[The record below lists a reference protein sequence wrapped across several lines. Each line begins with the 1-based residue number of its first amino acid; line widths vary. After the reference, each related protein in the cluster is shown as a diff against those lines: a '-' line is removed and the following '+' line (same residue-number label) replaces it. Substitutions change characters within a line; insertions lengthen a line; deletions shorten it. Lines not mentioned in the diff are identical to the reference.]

1 MSTSQMSKS
10 QASTTQMSKMHTM
23 DPRLFEQFRDIGRDI
38 YLGGITSSHG
48 GNMSVRVGNRI
59 IIKRRGGQLGRLH
72 EEDFV
77 ETSLYRKDSGLL
89 RASTELIVHREI
101 YLQTSALAVIHCHP
115 RTAIV
120 LSMSRDEI
128 VPIDNEGSYLLH
140 KVPVIAVEYASGSQE
155 MADAIAGGLKQYKIV
170 MLRGHGCFAVGQTL
184 EEAFHWCSTLEEVS
198 DIILEA
204 AILHEPFIEYRRNAE
219 GYKKW

>member
-1 MSTSQMSKS
+1 VIDQ
-10 QASTTQMSKMHTM
+10 
-23 DPRLFEQFRDIGRDI
+23 RLYEEFRDIGRDI
-38 YLGGITSSHG
+38 YVGGLTSSHG
-48 GNMSVRVGNRI
+48 GNMSVRVGDRI
-59 IIKRRGGQLGRLH
+59 IIKRRGAQLGRLKL
-72 EEDFV
+72 EDFI
-77 ETSLYRKDSGLL
+77 ETSLYHKDSGLM

-128 VPIDNEGSYLLH
+128 IPIDNEGSYLLH
-140 KVPVIAVEYASGSQE
+140 KIPVVSAEYASGSLE
-155 MADAIAGGLKQYKIV
+155 MANAVAQALKGYKVI

-204 AILHEPFIEYRRNAE
+204 RLLDEEHIEYRRHSEA
-219 GYKKW
+219 YQKW